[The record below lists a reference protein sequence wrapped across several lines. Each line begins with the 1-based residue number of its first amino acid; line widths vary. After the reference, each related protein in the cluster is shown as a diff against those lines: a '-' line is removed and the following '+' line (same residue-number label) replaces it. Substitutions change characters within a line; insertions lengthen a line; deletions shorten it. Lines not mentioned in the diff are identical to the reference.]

1 MGEQAVFEGAF
12 VQLAAAMPHTMA
24 PDTMVPDTMAD
35 EPLCVRGAIKW
46 FDAVRG
52 YGFIVPE
59 DGTPDILVH
68 FSVLR
73 AIGRKSLPEGATLTC
88 LIAERERGR
97 QAEKIVALD
106 LATATAPDP
115 EGAKQRSAGR
125 VDPLDLLDAA
135 GVFEP
140 VSVKWFNRLKGYG
153 FLCRNGETQDIF
165 VHMETLRR
173 AGLSAVEPDQ
183 LLRARI
189 APSSKG
195 PMAIVVEGSGD

>member
-1 MGEQAVFEGAF
+1 MDHRVAMGGA
-12 VQLAAAMPHTMA
+12 A
-24 PDTMVPDTMAD
+24 VPDAVMQPSIEMD
-35 EPLCVRGAIKW
+35 QPSVRGAIKW
-46 FDAVRG
+46 FDSVRG

-59 DGTPDILVH
+59 DGTPDVLVH

-73 AIGRKSLPEGATLTC
+73 QVGRKSLPEGATLTC

-97 QAEKIVALD
+97 QAERILDLD

-115 EGAKQRSAGR
+115 EGARQRSAGR

-135 GVFEP
+135 GAFEP

-153 FLCRNGETQDIF
+153 FLCRDGETQDIF

-173 AGLSAVEPDQ
+173 SGIALLEPGDR
-183 LLRARI
+183 LRARI
-189 APSSKG
+189 AASEKG
-195 PMAIVVEGSGD
+195 PMAIVVEACTD